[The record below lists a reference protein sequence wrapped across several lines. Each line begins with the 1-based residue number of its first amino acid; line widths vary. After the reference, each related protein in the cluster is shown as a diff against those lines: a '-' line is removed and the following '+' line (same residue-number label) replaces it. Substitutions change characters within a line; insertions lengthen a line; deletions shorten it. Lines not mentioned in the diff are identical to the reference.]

1 MAGDDTSAD
10 HLIQN
15 VGRRIAELR
24 QERGWTQAEA
34 AEKLHVEEQSLQ
46 RFERGANLTL
56 RTLAKLA
63 RVFDVPIQAF
73 FEEAQPRPRRAGRPR
88 KSRVG

>member
-1 MAGDDTSAD
+1 MRGDEAWAD
-10 HLIQN
+10 RLIQN

-24 QERGWTQAEA
+24 RERGWTQAEA
-34 AEKLHVEEQSLQ
+34 AEKLRIEEQSLQ

-63 RVFDVPIQAF
+63 RVFEVSPQVF
-73 FEEAQPRPRRAGRPR
+73 FQEAQPLQRRAGRPR
-88 KSRVG
+88 KKR